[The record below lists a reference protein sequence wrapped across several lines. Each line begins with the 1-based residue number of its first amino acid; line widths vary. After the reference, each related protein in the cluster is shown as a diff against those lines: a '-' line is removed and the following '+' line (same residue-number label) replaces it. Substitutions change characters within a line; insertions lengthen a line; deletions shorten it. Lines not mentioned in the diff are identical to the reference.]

1 MKISRKDTLDMT
13 KGSPVRVLFLFG
25 VPVIL
30 SNLFQQ
36 LYNLIDSF
44 IVGNYLG
51 ADALAA
57 VGLAGTITAVM
68 VQMASGLALGASVVI
83 AQYFG
88 AGKWEKIRVCMVTIC
103 TFSVGAGILATV
115 LAQIFAKEILL
126 LVKTPSEVM
135 TDSVNYLTIYF
146 WGSIAV
152 FLYNALHAVYIAM
165 GDSRTPLYFLLMA
178 FFLNIAGDLFFIVTC
193 SMGTGGSAL
202 ATTLSQ
208 GICTLLSL
216 LVLEKKMRRMG
227 MKKIEHIFDKVEF
240 VRMMRIAVPAALQQS
255 VVSFGNVCVQT
266 VINGFGPA
274 VMAGCSAANKAVNL
288 VSTIPINWGN
298 ALSNYVSQN
307 IGAERPER
315 ITKGVQISLAVT
327 GGLSLGMVAV
337 MEWMPEAIIGWFIEG
352 KGAEEVIR
360 VGAAYLKVTAWF
372 LVIFSEYMILKSVFK
387 GVGDMNWFVGLT
399 LGSLGVRVLCTFFLT
414 PLMGERM
421 LWWSIVIGW
430 CVVFVPAVWHYAGGK
445 WKGQRVI

>member
-1 MKISRKDTLDMT
+1 MKKIQRDTLDMT
-13 KGSPVRVLFLFG
+13 KGSPARVLFFFG

-88 AGKWEKIRVCMVTIC
+88 AGKKEKIRTCMVTIC
-103 TFSVGAGILATV
+103 TFSVGLGLITMV
-115 LAQIFAKEILL
+115 FSQIFAKDILL
-126 LVKTPSEVM
+126 LVKTPSDVLS
-135 TDSVNYLTIYF
+135 DSVNYLTIYF

-152 FLYNALHAVYIAM
+152 FLYNALHAVYIAL
-165 GDSRTPLYFLLMA
+165 GDSRTPLYFLLIA
-178 FFLNIAGDLFFIVTC
+178 FFLNIAGDLFFIITC

-208 GICTLLSL
+208 VICTLLSL

-227 MKKIEHIFDKVEF
+227 MKKIGCIFDRTEF
-240 VRMMRIAVPAALQQS
+240 MRMMRIAIPAALQQS
-255 VVSFGNVCVQT
+255 VVSLGNVFVQT
-266 VINGFGPA
+266 VINGFGAA

-307 IGAERPER
+307 IGADKPER
-315 ITKGVQISLAVT
+315 IDQGVRVSLVVT
-327 GGLSLGMVAV
+327 EVLSLGMIIVL
-337 MEWMPEAIIGWFIEG
+337 EWIPREIIGWFVEG
-352 KGAEEVIR
+352 EEAEEVIR
-360 VGAAYLKVTAWF
+360 VGATYLRATAWF
-372 LVIFSEYMILKSVFK
+372 LIVFSGYMIIKSVFK
-387 GVGDMNWFVGLT
+387 GIGDMNWFVGLT
-399 LGSLGVRVLCTFFLT
+399 LGSLGVRVLCTFLLT
-414 PLMGERM
+414 PFFGEAM
-421 LWWSIVIGW
+421 LWWSVVIGW
-430 CVVFVPAVWHYAGGK
+430 CVAAVPTMWHYVGGK
-445 WKGQRVI
+445 WKEQRVI